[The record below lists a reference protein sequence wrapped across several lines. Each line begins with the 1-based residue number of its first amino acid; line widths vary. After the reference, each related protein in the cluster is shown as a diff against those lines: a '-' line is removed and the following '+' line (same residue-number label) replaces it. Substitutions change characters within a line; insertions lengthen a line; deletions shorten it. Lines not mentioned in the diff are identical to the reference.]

1 MSSLRELPVLFVD
14 CQATGASPAHGAV
27 MELGWAVGDG
37 AVVSHLTA
45 VPEGTEL
52 TRWVR
57 RVTGISQ
64 KDLQGARAVEDVW
77 RELEAL
83 GPAHAVIHFA
93 TFEEKF
99 LRDLGERFSP
109 ARDFPFELLCTHEIA
124 RRLLPDLPRRGLRA
138 LAGYFG
144 WNVGNLRRSA
154 DHVAATQLVW
164 RSLVD
169 ELEAVDV
176 RTLADLRAWLRE
188 TPRGKAKARGWPMP
202 ESERADLPD
211 APGVYRMLRVD
222 GSLLY
227 VGKARSLKNRVRSYF
242 TQSTKRPIPERTV
255 EMLSQARRLDVTRTE
270 TPLEAA
276 LLEQEEIKA
285 RRPRYNVALVGNE
298 RAVWFATPTLD
309 SLRETPDARHVV
321 GPVGDAQVLVEV
333 PALVAALRGDP
344 SARPTLL
351 SAAWGPQG
359 DRLRAGVA
367 VFARR
372 HPEVPLT
379 RRGLLHLGHA
389 LWPRSRGR
397 SDDDAPI
404 DDHWRAETVAD
415 VIEDAFVRA
424 AHVIRRSRWLVI
436 LSEAS
441 VAWDDGDRARCLVL
455 ERGHL
460 ESRDWLEHGALPPC
474 PPGYA
479 RSMAAR
485 RRSFDVTTRDRL
497 RVLTTELR
505 RLVQDGA
512 APRIRTGPGNL
523 VAGPALERL
532 LRHV

>member
-1 MSSLRELPVLFVD
+1 MSSLRELPVVFVD

-37 AVVSHLTA
+37 EVVSQLTA

-52 TRWVR
+52 THWVR
-57 RVTGISQ
+57 RVTGITQ
-64 KDLQGARAVEDVW
+64 KHLRDAPPVERVW
-77 RELEAL
+77 RALEAL

-93 TFEEKF
+93 TYEDKF
-99 LRDLGERFSP
+99 LRDLHERFS
-109 ARDFPFELLCTHEIA
+109 ADRDFPFELLCTHEIA
-124 RRLLPDLPRRGLRA
+124 RRRLPDLPRRGLRA

-144 WNVGNLRRSA
+144 HNVGNLRRSA
-154 DHVAATQLVW
+154 DHVAATRLVW

-169 ELEAVDV
+169 ELEAIDV
-176 RTLADLRAWLRE
+176 GTLTDLRAWLEE

-202 ESERADLPD
+202 ESERAELPD

-227 VGKARSLKNRVRSYF
+227 VGKARSLKKRVRSYF
-242 TQSTKRPIPERTV
+242 TKSTKRAIPERTL

-285 RRPRYNVALVGNE
+285 RSPRYNVALVADE
-298 RAVWFATPTLD
+298 RSVWFASPRLD
-309 SLRETPDARHVV
+309 SIREAPDARHVV
-321 GPVGDAQVLVEV
+321 GPVGDAQVLAEV

-351 SAAWGPQG
+351 SATWGPQG
-359 DRLRAGVA
+359 ERLRAGIA

-379 RRGLLHLGHA
+379 RRGLLWLGRA
-389 LWPRSRGR
+389 LWPRARDRGG
-397 SDDDAPI
+397 DDAPI
-404 DDHWRAETVAD
+404 DEHWRAETVAD
-415 VIEDAFVRA
+415 VIEDALVRA
-424 AHVIRRSRWLVI
+424 AHVTRRARWLVV

-441 VAWDDGDRARCLVL
+441 LAWDEGDRTRLLVF
-455 ERGHL
+455 ERGTV
-460 ESRDWLEHGALPPC
+460 ESRDWLEHGTLPPC

-479 RSMAAR
+479 RSKAAR

-505 RLVQDGA
+505 RLVTDGA

-523 VAGPALERL
+523 IHGDALGRL
-532 LRHV
+532 LHWV